1 LSCLNKYVKK
11 ALIHLYC
18 SPGVEGE
25 VRWPPLLPSLRLPPS
40 AGFGSDSFSSEFVS
54 PCSRPSRT
62 LKNDRK
68 EFMQRF
74 LLVLSNNS
82 RNYRISHFI
91 KNHFIKNKWLITLS
105 KISMLILPMAS
116 RPMADPRSVKG

>member
-1 LSCLNKYVKK
+1 VSLYLEEIWLSCLNKYVKK

-40 AGFGSDSFSSEFVS
+40 AGFGNDSFSSESVS

-62 LKNDRK
+62 LKNIWK
-68 EFMQRF
+68 EFMQTF
-74 LLVLSNNS
+74 LLVL
-82 RNYRISHFI
+82 RNYFDEVIQHLFTI
-91 KNHFIKNKWLITLS
+91 VL
-105 KISMLILPMAS
+105 
-116 RPMADPRSVKG
+116 VK